1 MGEPVASDPHT
12 PSVGKPPRCR
22 RVFRRLVLEIGLI
35 LAVFL
40 VVLAAIQRKLIYFP
54 SKEVPSVERAALSYA
69 GPIMPV
75 SVPASDGLTLAGWLL
90 PAESGSDTTSL
101 AAAVADDRLLVIWF
115 CGNGGHRAHR
125 LMDLAAIHSLSAHA
139 LIVDYRGYAENAG
152 SPSEAAIANDARDI
166 WKFAT
171 QQLQKPASQIV
182 ICGES
187 IGGGVSVRLASDL
200 CKEGIRP
207 GGLVLQSTFSALT
220 DAAAYHYPWLP
231 VRLLMIDRYPSID
244 RINDVKCPLLMVH
257 GRRDQIVPFEQ
268 GRRLFD
274 AAPAKSESGVAKRF
288 VEFPEADH
296 NDIMETSH
304 EPWVQA
310 FGRFLDDIRSAA
322 VVAGS
327 R

>member
-1 MGEPVASDPHT
+1 MGEPVATDT
-12 PSVGKPPRCR
+12 PTPAVGKSSRRR

-40 VVLAAIQRKLIYFP
+40 VMLAVIQRKLVYFP

-69 GPIMPV
+69 GPIIPV
-75 SVPASDGLTLAGWLL
+75 SVTASDGLTLAGWLL
-90 PAESGSDTTSL
+90 PAGPAAESTSP

-125 LMDLAAIHSLSAHA
+125 LTDLAAIHSLGSHA

-152 SPSEAAIANDARDI
+152 SPSEAAIANDARDV

-171 QQLQKPASQIV
+171 VQLQKPANQIV

-207 GGLVLQSTFSALT
+207 GGLALQSTFTALT

-231 VRLLMIDRYPSID
+231 VRMLMIDRYPSID
-244 RINDVKCPLLMVH
+244 RIGDVNCPLLMVH

-288 VEFPEADH
+288 VEFPDADH

-310 FGRFLDDIRSAA
+310 LHLFLNDVRSAA
-322 VVAGS
+322 VVADS